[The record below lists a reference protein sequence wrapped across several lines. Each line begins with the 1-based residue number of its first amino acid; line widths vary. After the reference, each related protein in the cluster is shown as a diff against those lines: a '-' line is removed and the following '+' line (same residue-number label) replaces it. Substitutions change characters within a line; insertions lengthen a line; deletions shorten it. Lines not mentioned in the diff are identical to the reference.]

1 MKVKNR
7 KAVRRLSVKSFKA
20 AGRRNITAAV
30 AIAMTTVLF
39 TALFTIMMSINTS
52 YESYTFR
59 QIGGYAHGTFKDVT
73 SQQASMIESNSKVKA
88 VGRRIT
94 AGIITDGGF
103 AKIPAE
109 ISYMDD
115 NNAKWSY
122 INLSKGHMPEAEDE
136 IIMDTAALDALGVDP
151 EIGAKIK
158 LTYDMLDVDSTVGS
172 RTDTFRLVGWW
183 DYDDISPVHF
193 INVSEAYV
201 RKVEQA
207 AFGGG
212 ADHLREDINVMFR
225 TSIGIEENM
234 KTVENDLGFQSD
246 DLDKD
251 GYVRYGVNWGYTA
264 SQAADGIDLEM
275 VAAAAALLILIIM
288 TGYLIIYNIFR
299 ISVSSDIRYYGLLKT
314 VGVTPRQL
322 RRIVRQQAMM
332 LCAEGCPAGLVIGYL
347 AGRVL
352 MPVIMESTSLGT
364 SCVEVSIS
372 PVIFAASALFSIV
385 TVFLSCARPA
395 RMASKVSPVEAV
407 KYADASHGQHKIGKM
422 RRIRKPGAMKSA
434 GLGRMALANLGRN
447 RLKTLVVILSM
458 ALSVVLLSV
467 LCAFVGGFDMEK
479 YLSKQTCA
487 DFIVGKTDY
496 FNFQAH
502 GTESGLSEG
511 EIAEIKAGTESSV
524 SGMAWSLDDTDS
536 VIWLPKS
543 AGSSDDDA
551 LDDDEQ
557 TSYAKQALQ
566 KEGREN
572 MPCSD
577 LQIEGLDAE
586 LLQKLQVIDGEL
598 APMSDPGENAIAVA
612 AETDDNGNLM
622 DGDSLPKPGDT
633 VTVTYIDEG
642 YFIDSRTGEKSS
654 ENTPGE
660 YIKYKVARSHD
671 VRYTV
676 CAVVSVPYSMS
687 FRYSDFSSIDA
698 VINSERLRADS
709 EAEIFP
715 MFYMFDAP
723 DRSAEDGDEAFLKEL
738 TSSSASSLMYE
749 SKATVRAEFEG
760 FRNMFTLLGG
770 VLCVI
775 TGLVGILNFFNSIMT
790 GMISRRYEFAVL
802 QSIGMTG
809 KQLRSMLIYEGLLYA
824 AYAILLSI
832 VLSIIIEPIA
842 GRMLENM
849 FWFYSYRFTLKG
861 IFITAPVFLAAGA
874 VLPALLYRGISRR
887 SIIERLRVGV

>member
-332 LCAEGCPAGLVIGYL
+332 LCAKGCPAGLVIGYL

-434 GLGRMALANLGRN
+434 GLGWMALANLGRN

-543 AGSSDDDA
+543 AGSPDDDA

-598 APMSDPGENAIAVA
+598 APMSDSGENAIAVA

-676 CAVVSVPYSMS
+676 CAVVCVPYSMS

-709 EAEIFP
+709 DAEIFP

-738 TSSSASSLMYE
+738 TSSPASSLMYE

-790 GMISRRYEFAVL
+790 GMMSRRYEFAVL

>member
-352 MPVIMESTSLGT
+352 MPVIMESTSLGS

-422 RRIRKPGAMKSA
+422 RRIRKLGAMKSA

-598 APMSDPGENAIAVA
+598 APMSDSGENAIAVA

-654 ENTPGE
+654 ENTPSE

-709 EAEIFP
+709 DAEIFP

-723 DRSAEDGDEAFLKEL
+723 DRSAEDGDEAFLKDL
-738 TSSSASSLMYE
+738 TSSPASSLMYE

-790 GMISRRYEFAVL
+790 GMMSRRYEFAVL

>member
-352 MPVIMESTSLGT
+352 MPVIMESTSLGS

-422 RRIRKPGAMKSA
+422 RRIRKLGAMKSA

-598 APMSDPGENAIAVA
+598 APMSDSGENAIAVA

-709 EAEIFP
+709 DAEIFP

-723 DRSAEDGDEAFLKEL
+723 DRSAEDGDEAFLKDL
-738 TSSSASSLMYE
+738 TSSPASSLMYE

-790 GMISRRYEFAVL
+790 GMMSRRYEFAVL

>member
-352 MPVIMESTSLGT
+352 MPVIMESTSLGS

-598 APMSDPGENAIAVA
+598 APMSDSGENAIAVA

-709 EAEIFP
+709 DAEIFP

-738 TSSSASSLMYE
+738 TSSPASSLMYE

-790 GMISRRYEFAVL
+790 GMMSRRYEFAVL

-874 VLPALLYRGISRR
+874 VLPALLYRGISRG

>member
-598 APMSDPGENAIAVA
+598 APMSDSGENAIAVA

-709 EAEIFP
+709 DAEIFP

-738 TSSSASSLMYE
+738 TSSPASSLMYE

-775 TGLVGILNFFNSIMT
+775 IGLVGILNFFNSIMT
-790 GMISRRYEFAVL
+790 GMMSRRYEFAVL

>member
-352 MPVIMESTSLGT
+352 MPVIMESTSLGS

-572 MPCSD
+572 IPCSD

-598 APMSDPGENAIAVA
+598 APMSDSGENAIAVA

-709 EAEIFP
+709 DAEIFP

-738 TSSSASSLMYE
+738 TSSPASSLMYE

-790 GMISRRYEFAVL
+790 GMMSRRYEFAVL

>member
-234 KTVENDLGFQSD
+234 KTVENDLGFQSE

-352 MPVIMESTSLGT
+352 MPVIMESTSLGS

-598 APMSDPGENAIAVA
+598 APMSDSGENAIAVA

-709 EAEIFP
+709 DAEIFP

-723 DRSAEDGDEAFLKEL
+723 DRSAENGDEAFLKDL
-738 TSSSASSLMYE
+738 TSSPASSLMYE

-790 GMISRRYEFAVL
+790 GMMSRRYEFAVL

>member
-115 NNAKWSY
+115 NNTKWSY

-434 GLGRMALANLGRN
+434 GLGWMALANLGRN

-543 AGSSDDDA
+543 AGSPDDDA

-598 APMSDPGENAIAVA
+598 APMSDSGENAIAVA

-676 CAVVSVPYSMS
+676 CAVVCVPYSMS

-709 EAEIFP
+709 DAEIFP

-738 TSSSASSLMYE
+738 TSSPASSLMYE

-790 GMISRRYEFAVL
+790 GMMSRRYEFAVL

>member
-407 KYADASHGQHKIGKM
+407 KYAEASHGQHKIGKM

-598 APMSDPGENAIAVA
+598 APMSDSGENAIAVA

-633 VTVTYIDEG
+633 VTVTYINEG

-709 EAEIFP
+709 DAEIFP

-723 DRSAEDGDEAFLKEL
+723 DRSAEGGDEAFLKEL
-738 TSSSASSLMYE
+738 TSSPASSLMYE

-790 GMISRRYEFAVL
+790 GMMSRRYEFAVL

>member
-352 MPVIMESTSLGT
+352 MPVIMESTSLGS

-572 MPCSD
+572 IPCSD

-598 APMSDPGENAIAVA
+598 APMSDSGENAIAVA

-654 ENTPGE
+654 ENTPDE

-709 EAEIFP
+709 DAEIFP

-738 TSSSASSLMYE
+738 TSSPASSLMYE

-790 GMISRRYEFAVL
+790 GMMSRRYEFAVL

>member
-275 VAAAAALLILIIM
+275 AAAAAALLILIIM

-598 APMSDPGENAIAVA
+598 APMSDSGENAIAVA

-709 EAEIFP
+709 DAEIFP

-738 TSSSASSLMYE
+738 TSSPASSLMYE

-809 KQLRSMLIYEGLLYA
+809 KQLRSMLICEGLLYA

>member
-598 APMSDPGENAIAVA
+598 APMSDSGENAIAVA

-687 FRYSDFSSIDA
+687 SRYSDFSSIDA

-709 EAEIFP
+709 DAEIFP

-723 DRSAEDGDEAFLKEL
+723 DRSAEGGDEAFLKEL
-738 TSSSASSLMYE
+738 TSSPASSLMYE

-790 GMISRRYEFAVL
+790 GMMSRRYEFAVL

-809 KQLRSMLIYEGLLYA
+809 KQLRWMLIYEGLLYA
-824 AYAILLSI
+824 ACAILLSI

-874 VLPALLYRGISRR
+874 VLPALLYRGISHR

>member
-212 ADHLREDINVMFR
+212 ADHLREDINVMFG

-352 MPVIMESTSLGT
+352 MPVIMESTSLGS

-487 DFIVGKTDY
+487 DFVVGKTDY

-598 APMSDPGENAIAVA
+598 APMSDSGENAIAVA

-709 EAEIFP
+709 DAEIFP

-738 TSSSASSLMYE
+738 TSSPASSLMYE

-790 GMISRRYEFAVL
+790 GMMSRRYEFAVL

>member
-332 LCAEGCPAGLVIGYL
+332 LCAKGCPAGLVIGYL

-434 GLGRMALANLGRN
+434 GLGWMALANLGRN

-487 DFIVGKTDY
+487 DFIVGETDY

-543 AGSSDDDA
+543 AGSPDDDA

-598 APMSDPGENAIAVA
+598 APMSDSGENAIAVA

-676 CAVVSVPYSMS
+676 CAVVCVPYSMS

-709 EAEIFP
+709 DAEIFP

-738 TSSSASSLMYE
+738 TSSPASSLMYE

-790 GMISRRYEFAVL
+790 GMMSRRYEFAVL